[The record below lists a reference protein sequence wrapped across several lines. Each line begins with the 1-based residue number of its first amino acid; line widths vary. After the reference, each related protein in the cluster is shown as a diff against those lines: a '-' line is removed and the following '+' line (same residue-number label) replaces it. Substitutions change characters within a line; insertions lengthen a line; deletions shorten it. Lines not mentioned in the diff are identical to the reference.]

1 MTDPHQP
8 MPDFAEGDHFLS
20 RLRATLHRRLRRRLV
35 GTTLA
40 SALAAAWL
48 VVVSFTALEHQLD
61 EDIWED
67 YLLSQNE
74 EATWLAVEE
83 EAMMEVYLETL
94 YQEDDLDVLLG
105 ELVELYGDDTWLKDL
120 KLGG

>member
-1 MTDPHQP
+1 MTDPYRP
-8 MPDFAEGDHFLS
+8 MPDFTAGDHFLAQ
-20 RLRATLHRRLRRRLV
+20 LRATLRRRQRRRLI

-48 VVVSFTALEHQLD
+48 VVVSFTALERQLD

-83 EAMMEVYLETL
+83 DAMMELYLETL
-94 YQEDDLDVLLG
+94 YQEEDIDVLLG
-105 ELVELYGDDTWLKDL
+105 ELVELYGNDTWLKEINL
-120 KLGG
+120 EG

>member
-1 MTDPHQP
+1 MTDLHQS
-8 MPDFAEGDHFLS
+8 MPDFTGGDHFLS
-20 RLRATLHRRLRRRLV
+20 RLRATLHRRQRRRLV

-40 SALAAAWL
+40 SVLAATWL
-48 VVVSFTALEHQLD
+48 VVVSFTALERQID

-74 EATWLAVEE
+74 AATWLAVEE
-83 EAMMEVYLETL
+83 EAMIEIYLEIL
-94 YQEDDLDVLLG
+94 YQEEDLDVLLG

-120 KLGG
+120 KLEG